1 MASVVQLLLSGTVK
15 ELALRYGTTADGSVT
30 DHSLLRSV
38 SPVEATQDLLA
49 QTTKLSCALT
59 SGVFAGPVP
68 ESASVSDANSND
80 PKYRLQPR
88 MFKRVIGGDHVEFR
102 SGQQQDAAQF
112 LQYMLEKLDRAEKAA
127 LLSKR
132 LNKSGDETYV
142 SSNLFAFKTMDRLV
156 CSTDSRVKYTESAS
170 ETMLSLPVPMEKA
183 INILEMA
190 APDQKRHKVEGKVE
204 EKEERN
210 TVPTITF
217 QACLESWAA
226 DITVGDYRWSH
237 LNNLIASATCQTRF
251 ANFPRYLIV
260 HIQRYALG
268 TDWVPRKLEVNL
280 DIPEE
285 VDFSFVKFKGPQD
298 GEDLVS
304 EKGEKSSSGSQSNRT
319 LPIDEDS
326 LAQLMDMGFSLNGC
340 KRALIAVGGSDTDA
354 AINWLFEHNMDID
367 FDDPPPEP
375 CATPASLSGDSVI
388 DEGVVASLVENLGCF
403 TMDQVRA
410 ALKETCG
417 AADRAADWLFS
428 HMDDLDGAIAAL
440 NSKEPSTSTSSS
452 APPLEDGEG
461 KYAMVGMVS
470 HIGIHTGSGHYVA
483 HLKRGEKWVIF
494 NDEKVAISESPP
506 FAHAY
511 IYLFQ
516 RKDTIGSPNPHY

>member
-1 MASVVQLLLSGTVK
+1 MK
-15 ELALRYGTTADGSVT
+15 EMALRYGATAGGSVT
-30 DHSLLRSV
+30 DHSLLRTV
-38 SPVEATQDLLA
+38 TPKEATQDLLA

-68 ESASVSDANSND
+68 ESATAIDANSND
-80 PKYRLQPR
+80 PRYRLQPR
-88 MFKRVIGGDHVEFR
+88 MFKLVIGGDHVEFR
-102 SGQQQDAAQF
+102 GGQQQDAAQF
-112 LQYMLEKLDRAEKAA
+112 LQYMLDKLDRAEKAA
-127 LLSKR
+127 FVSKR
-132 LNKSGDETYV
+132 LKKSGDENYV
-142 SSNLFAFKTMDRLV
+142 SSHLFAFKTMDRLV
-156 CSTDSRVKYTESAS
+156 CSTDGRVKYTESAS

-183 INILEMA
+183 INVLETD
-190 APDQKRHKVEGKVE
+190 APDQKRHKVEGKLQ
-204 EKEERN
+204 EKEEQN
-210 TVPTITF
+210 NVPTINF
-217 QACLESWAA
+217 QTCLNSWAA
-226 DITVGDYRWSH
+226 DITIEDYRWPH
-237 LNNLIASATCQTRF
+237 LNNSIASATCQTRF

-268 TDWVPRKLEVNL
+268 TDWTPRKLEVNL
-280 DIPEE
+280 EIPEE
-285 VDFSFVKFKGPQD
+285 IDFSALKFKGPQE
-298 GEDLVS
+298 GEELAS
-304 EKGEKSSSGSQSNRT
+304 EKGENSSSGFQSNMT
-319 LPIDEDS
+319 PPINESS

-367 FDDPPPEP
+367 FDDPPLEP
-375 CATPASLSGDSVI
+375 CVTPAAVGDDSVI
-388 DEGVVASLVENLGCF
+388 DEGVVVSLVENLGCF

-440 NSKEPSTSTSSS
+440 HSKETSTSTSSS
-452 APPLEDGEG
+452 APPLDDGEG

-483 HLKRGEKWVIF
+483 HLKRGEKWIIF

-516 RKDTIGSPNPHY
+516 RKDTVGSPNPHY